1 MQKRDC
7 RRKRAQRK
15 TDRTAR
21 SWAPRRPTTG
31 ADQVL
36 ARSLPAD
43 GVVAVSGRR
52 PYLTDTRFY
61 LHHGFQFV
69 ERTDT
74 GFDLVCYKASDDAP
88 LPRFSQSA
96 RRGTVSRIKGVHF
109 EYIHQCPFVA
119 TCLRDLSAVAEEFA
133 LPVTRKELATVESA
147 HNAASPFGTFG
158 VFLYGKLITHELM
171 SPRKFRD
178 LLDKKLQSK
187 S

>member
-1 MQKRDC
+1 M
-7 RRKRAQRK
+7 
-15 TDRTAR
+15 
-21 SWAPRRPTTG
+21 
-31 ADQVL
+31 

-96 RRGTVSRIKGVHF
+96 RRGTVSRTKGVHF